1 VTSEMRILI
10 LSINYWPE
18 ETGIGAFT
26 TYRAEHLASAGH
38 DVTVCT
44 TFPYYP
50 EWKVSR
56 EYAGRLLSTEERNG
70 VRIVRSYAYVPNP
83 VTSMKR
89 VMHEASFIATS
100 FARALGQT
108 RPDVLFVVSPPL
120 GLTLSAIVLSRM
132 WRTPYVFEVEDL
144 QPDAAADLGM
154 LPPWALKVMYKVE
167 SAAYRNAA
175 LVSTLTE
182 GMRAKIISKGI
193 AAEKVELFEPRADET
208 LFEIAPEE
216 GAKFRKRHGLGAKF
230 IVTHSGN
237 MGMKQGL
244 EVILDAADRSHDDE
258 STIFLLVG
266 DGAARNR
273 IEARAREMQLENVR
287 FMPVLDSMEYRG
299 LLAASDVCLVTQLKT
314 VSDIVFPSK
323 TVSYLA
329 AGCAVVGSVNAA
341 SEVARAIMESRAGL
355 VVEPENAQNLSHAIG
370 TMRQQDLSCYKAR
383 AREYAGQR
391 WAPARVLGHLE
402 RTLVSVANGSEW
414 EMAARAER

>member
-1 VTSEMRILI
+1 MRILI

-355 VVEPENAQNLSHAIG
+355 VVEPENAQKLSQAIS

>member
-1 VTSEMRILI
+1 MRILI